1 MALVYTDYGYGH
13 IDLQKYMHDL
23 ELPQDLFTNLV
34 QVFSELPITDNKKE
48 EVKDEVQIVTER
60 KLPAQVDKLELRDLK
75 DLKQYLSH
83 EKYNDIEKSFD
94 KIIRVN
100 FRNGAIG
107 GIRRRN
113 ISSKITLQV
122 KTMHGK
128 RTTHNI
134 QVSIFDKVELIIEKL
149 SEIEPDEMLKY
160 YSSRLLYCMGKLQTL
175 KLDQT
180 FESLNLKNRSQ
191 ILLLG

>member
-48 EVKDEVQIVTER
+48 EVKEEVYIVTER

-83 EKYNDIEKSFD
+83 EKYTDIEKSFD

-113 ISSKITLQV
+113 ISSKITL
-122 KTMHGK
+122 
-128 RTTHNI
+128 
-134 QVSIFDKVELIIEKL
+134 
-149 SEIEPDEMLKY
+149 
-160 YSSRLLYCMGKLQTL
+160 
-175 KLDQT
+175 
-180 FESLNLKNRSQ
+180 
-191 ILLLG
+191 